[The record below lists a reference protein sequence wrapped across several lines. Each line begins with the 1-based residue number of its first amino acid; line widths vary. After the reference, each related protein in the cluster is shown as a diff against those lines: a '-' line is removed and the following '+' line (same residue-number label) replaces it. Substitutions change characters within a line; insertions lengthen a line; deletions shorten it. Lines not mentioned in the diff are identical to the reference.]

1 MRWQGPDTHIN
12 NSAAS
17 EGQKFN
23 TTHKL
28 AVPDSPNPFRPIDST
43 RLRLLVV
50 FSHTKQHQG
59 TLHLHVEV
67 CHLFTSRSHGPERLI
82 AALMPALSHR
92 PLTHRPPYSSSN
104 LSLVN
109 KQQFQLTQTWQR
121 DAWGAMDSLFWA
133 LTGKLSCSDFAKTF
147 ERKIKFTLGALVSF
161 NVARDQELCDVRF
174 PFRPRKSRNG
184 IINSI
189 QCLENFHFVAGKSK
203 SFSLLWKSLLY
214 RQFDFLLLWITQKTK
229 IASEV
234 HL

>member
-1 MRWQGPDTHIN
+1 M
-12 NSAAS
+12 
-17 EGQKFN
+17 
-23 TTHKL
+23 

-43 RLRLLVV
+43 RPRLLVV

-161 NVARDQELCDVRF
+161 SVARDQELCDVRF
-174 PFRPRKSRNG
+174 LSGRGNLEMG
-184 IINSI
+184 LLI
-189 QCLENFHFVAGKSK
+189 QSSVWKTFILWLGSLNLFHYFK
-203 SFSLLWKSLLY
+203 KSLLY